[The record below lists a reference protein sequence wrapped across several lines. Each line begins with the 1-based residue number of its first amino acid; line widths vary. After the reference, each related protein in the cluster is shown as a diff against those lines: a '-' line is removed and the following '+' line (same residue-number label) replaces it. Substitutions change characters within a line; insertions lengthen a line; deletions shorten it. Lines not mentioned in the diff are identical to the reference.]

1 MLDSPPSPVPRNRNE
16 GNNMNPRHAILALV
30 LLAGPEFAQQ
40 SVMFAQQSVTRPVLT
55 VSPPPQASTQPATPV
70 SDSGKPT
77 TPPLGTGLPAQPA
90 SGLPQTGGPGTV
102 PETTAPAPAAGVS
115 STYIIRPQDSLE
127 INVWKEPGLSGT
139 LPVRPDGM
147 ISLSLLGD
155 LPASG
160 LTPMQLGADITTRL
174 KKFINDP
181 SVTVTV
187 LGIHAQQIYLLGE
200 ISHIGPIPYTPEMTP
215 LQAIS
220 VGGGL
225 SPFAN
230 SKKIY
235 ILRGEQGKQKKIPF
249 DYKKAIKDGNQQGI
263 SLMPGDTIVVP

>member
-1 MLDSPPSPVPRNRNE
+1 
-16 GNNMNPRHAILALV
+16 MNPRHAILALV
-30 LLAGPEFAQQ
+30 LFVGPQFPQQ
-40 SVMFAQQSVTRPVLT
+40 SMLVAQQSVTRPVLT
-55 VSPPPQASTQPATPV
+55 VTPPPAQPPAQSPATSAPSSTQ
-70 SDSGKPT
+70 SQQ
-77 TPPLGTGLPAQPA
+77 PLGTGLPANAATDAAPGSAAGTGSDVMPQGA
-90 SGLPQTGGPGTV
+90 SSAMTPPS
-102 PETTAPAPAAGVS
+102 APAPGVVA
-115 STYIIRPQDSLE
+115 STYVIRPQDNLE

-160 LTPMQLGADITTRL
+160 FTPMQLSADITTRL

-187 LGIHAQQIYLLGE
+187 LGVHAQQIYLLGE
-200 ISHIGPIPYTPEMTP
+200 IGHIGPIPFTADMTP

-230 SKKIY
+230 PKKIY